1 MESRSRRLGAQTLLL
16 RAGLLLALPL
26 PGPRTA
32 QDPGSSC
39 TLKRTVGES
48 AQLRLSSSLS
58 PDVREVEWTWDA
70 EDGRQWLLVSW
81 KPNGSHAEWY
91 ELDEKYKRKF
101 RLMERA
107 LLAIENL
114 TVDMSGRYTAK
125 IKFKTGKSQ
134 EEDFRLCLY
143 EPIPHPQ
150 IQVHLLSN
158 TTGRCNVSL
167 ECATPGTAENLTVTW
182 LSKGLPGELD
192 PSGALG
198 SAPGSR
204 RLSLSLPWGQL
215 DGHLTCVVSNPVDR
229 KNVTLPVES
238 VCLWRGSLQ
247 SQWLWAVI
255 LPVVLMVSLGAGIWT
270 WCRRRKAK
278 AGRGE
283 AAPPAAAPQA
293 LVPEESAGLQSGE
306 ADSCEPPPYAEIT
319 WRRHS
324 KKGLETGSGHSAGA
338 MYTPEVHTIY
348 QKIQIS
354 PEPQGRL

>member
-1 MESRSRRLGAQTLLL
+1 MKAHGGRPTLTLLL
-16 RAGLLLALPL
+16 SPPLSALPL

-70 EDGRQWLLVSW
+70 GDGRQWLLVSW

-143 EPIPHPQ
+143 GKGWAVPQ
-150 IQVHLLSN
+150 PAAVAA
-158 TTGRCNVSL
+158 TVTDVSL
-167 ECATPGTAENLTVTW
+167 
-182 LSKGLPGELD
+182 K
-192 PSGALG
+192 LG
-198 SAPGSR
+198 F
-204 RLSLSLPWGQL
+204 
-215 DGHLTCVVSNPVDR
+215 
-229 KNVTLPVES
+229 
-238 VCLWRGSLQ
+238 
-247 SQWLWAVI
+247 
-255 LPVVLMVSLGAGIWT
+255 
-270 WCRRRKAK
+270 
-278 AGRGE
+278 
-283 AAPPAAAPQA
+283 
-293 LVPEESAGLQSGE
+293 
-306 ADSCEPPPYAEIT
+306 
-319 WRRHS
+319 
-324 KKGLETGSGHSAGA
+324 
-338 MYTPEVHTIY
+338 
-348 QKIQIS
+348 
-354 PEPQGRL
+354 